1 MFFPYLIYIY
11 IYTRTDRY
19 GSPLPK
25 NHIPPGR
32 LKAWTKLRR
41 PVGTVGTEAGET
53 DVFDG
58 HLPGKADGPTWVSV
72 GNHGNHMEKWDI

>member
-1 MFFPYLIYIY
+1 MFFPIYIY
-11 IYTRTDRY
+11 KDRQIWFTTPQK
-19 GSPLPK
+19 SHRPRR
-25 NHIPPGR
+25 R

-58 HLPGKADGPTWVSV
+58 HLPGDADGPTGVSV
-72 GNHGNHMEKWDI
+72 GNRGKHGNHFGL